1 LRWDVIVVLA
11 PVLQQ
16 TRSHHGLPTGD
27 RFKRGGRWCHTTRLA
42 EARRDTSGSGVR
54 PCRSGRPR
62 TAGRAQRKRALAHGC
77 ADMRGEMA
85 HHQLKTAGCNVGFV
99 KAGLE
104 IDKNGKL
111 TIKS

>member
-1 LRWDVIVVLA
+1 
-11 PVLQQ
+11 
-16 TRSHHGLPTGD
+16 
-27 RFKRGGRWCHTTRLA
+27 
-42 EARRDTSGSGVR
+42 
-54 PCRSGRPR
+54 
-62 TAGRAQRKRALAHGC
+62 
-77 ADMRGEMA
+77 MRGEMA